1 MNPRERRRLGLVTA
15 GALAGA
21 AVAEFARGNGARAH
35 GFGAAAAG
43 VFLVP
48 TLRRNGGWW
57 GPVMTTFP
65 TREREVWLTIDDG
78 PDREETPRI
87 LEVLREFRARAT
99 FFCIGRRVALRPGLA
114 RAVIEAG
121 HDVQNHT
128 YSHPALTFWAAWPSR
143 VQTEIRRGSQAIH
156 EATGKQPC
164 LFRAPAGLA
173 NAFVHTTVAN
183 EKLKL
188 VGWSAA
194 GRDGVRHDPDRA
206 LCRIL
211 GRVRPGSIIL
221 LHENRLTG
229 MAPGQRAATL
239 RRLLAELENRRL
251 RTVIP
256 DGPGN
261 SGFTWETKTVV

>member
-1 MNPRERRRLGLVTA
+1 MKPRERRRLGLVTA

-78 PDREETPRI
+78 PDPEETPRI
-87 LEVLREFRARAT
+87 LEVLREFGARAT
-99 FFCIGRRVALRPGLA
+99 FFCIGRRVAARPGLA
-114 RAVIEAG
+114 SAVIEAG

-128 YSHPALTFWAAWPSR
+128 FSHPAFTFWSALPRRAR
-143 VQTEIRRGSQAIH
+143 TEIRRGSQAIR

-173 NAFVHTTVAN
+173 NAFMHAVAAD
-183 EKLKL
+183 EKLRL

-194 GRDGVRHDPDRA
+194 GRDGVHHHPDRV
-206 LCRIL
+206 LRRIL
-211 GRVRPGSIIL
+211 DRVRPGCIIL
-221 LHENRLTG
+221 LHENQLSG

-239 RRLLAELENRRL
+239 QRLLVELENRRL

-256 DGPGN
+256 D
-261 SGFTWETKTVV
+261 